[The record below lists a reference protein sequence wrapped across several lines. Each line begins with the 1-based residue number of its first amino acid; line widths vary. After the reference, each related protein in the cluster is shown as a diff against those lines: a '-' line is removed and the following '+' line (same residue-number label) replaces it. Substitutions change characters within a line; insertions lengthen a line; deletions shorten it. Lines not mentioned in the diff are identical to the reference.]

1 MLGTVRIWALR
12 LKQSCTRQMAL
23 TLASLDLLLRG
34 AAAALLMFQLA
45 HLAGSNLPRLHRCA
59 LGAFLASVLAYLLCS
74 RPDFASFSWGWKL
87 PALALCLMTAPLL
100 WLAMR
105 VVFDDAFA
113 GSVKLGLGLVLTLA
127 LGALVVV
134 GVGGLLVTVLHKM
147 VLIGFAVA
155 TLWAVVKDWQSDL
168 VSNRRRLRTWVAAS
182 LGVYVL
188 LVLGFE
194 LVFVQNAAPRW
205 LEVLNLAGIVL
216 LSGLVA
222 LASARHTLD
231 AWLGSRPL
239 VPVLHQPHQ
248 PAQLNQPTAHLEPL
262 ETPSSPTTDG
272 PTSVPNPTQG
282 LTPQPPALNRK
293 AALRERLL
301 RAMGEGR
308 AYAHEGLTLAQLAGQ
323 VECTSAQL
331 REAINQ
337 QLGYRNF
344 NDFLHHYRIDEAA
357 QRLHRQDLPIL
368 SIALDVGYGS
378 IGPFNRAFKQI
389 KGVTP
394 SDFRALT

>member
-1 MLGTVRIWALR
+1 MDI
-12 LKQSCTRQMAL
+12 

-34 AAAALLMFQLA
+34 AAAALLVFQLI
-45 HLAGSNLPRLHRCA
+45 HLIGGKLPPLHRWA
-59 LGAFLASVLAYLLCS
+59 LAAFIASVLAYLLCS

-87 PALALCLMTAPLL
+87 PALALCLMAAPLL

-105 VVFDDAFA
+105 VVFDDRFA
-113 GSVKLGLGLVLTLA
+113 WTLTLGVGLALTLA
-127 LGALVVV
+127 LGALVVI
-134 GVGGLLVTVLHKM
+134 GVGGVPVNVAHKL

-155 TLWAVVKDWQSDL
+155 TLWAVLKDWRSDL
-168 VSNRRRLRTWVAAS
+168 VQNRRRLRSWVAAS
-182 LGVYVL
+182 LGLYVL

-194 LVFVQNAAPRW
+194 LMFVHDRAPRW
-205 LEVLNLAGIVL
+205 LEVLNLAGIVAM
-216 LSGLVA
+216 SGLVA

-231 AWLGSRPL
+231 VWLGSHGLPGAGVQNQDATTL
-239 VPVLHQPHQ
+239 QASPEL
-248 PAQLNQPTAHLEPL
+248 PAV
-262 ETPSSPTTDG
+262 SS
-272 PTSVPNPTQG
+272 
-282 LTPQPPALNRK
+282 LTPLPPTLDRK

-301 RAMGEGR
+301 AAMGEGR
-308 AYAHEGLTLAQLAGQ
+308 AYAHEGLSLAQLAGQ
-323 VECTSAQL
+323 LETTPAQL
-331 REAINQ
+331 RDTINQ

-357 QRLHRQDLPIL
+357 QRLLLQDLPIL

-394 SDFRALT
+394 SEFRAQK

>member
-1 MLGTVRIWALR
+1 
-12 LKQSCTRQMAL
+12 MAL

-34 AAAALLMFQLA
+34 AAAALLVFQLV
-45 HLAGSNLPRLHRCA
+45 HLAGSRLPRLHRWA
-59 LGAFLASVLAYLLCS
+59 LAAFLASVLAYLLCS

-105 VVFDDAFA
+105 VVFDDALS
-113 GSVKLGLGLVLTLA
+113 GSFKIGLGLLLTLA
-127 LGALVVV
+127 LGVLVVV
-134 GVGGLLVTVLHKM
+134 GAGGLLVTVLHKM
-147 VLIGFAVA
+147 VLIGFALA
-155 TLWAVVKDWQSDL
+155 TLWAVVKDWRSDL
-168 VSNRRRLRTWVAAS
+168 VLNRRRLRTWVAAS

-194 LVFVQNAAPRW
+194 LVFVQSAAPRW

-231 AWLGSRPL
+231 EWLGARPQPPDQPDL
-239 VPVLHQPHQ
+239 PHQ
-248 PAQLNQPTAHLEPL
+248 SDNLQPPE
-262 ETPSSPTTDG
+262 
-272 PTSVPNPTQG
+272 PNPLPG
-282 LTPQPPALNRK
+282 LTPPPPALNRK

-308 AYAHEGLTLAQLAGQ
+308 AYAHEGLALAQLAEQ
-323 VECTSAQL
+323 VECTPAQL

-344 NDFLHHYRIDEAA
+344 NDFLHHYRVDEAA
-357 QRLHRQDLPIL
+357 QRLLRQDLPIL

-394 SDFRALT
+394 SEFRAHGVAH

>member
-1 MLGTVRIWALR
+1 MDI
-12 LKQSCTRQMAL
+12 

-34 AAAALLMFQLA
+34 AAAALLVFQLI
-45 HLAGSNLPRLHRCA
+45 HLFGSKLPQQHRWA
-59 LGAFLASVLAYLLCS
+59 LAAFIASVLAYLLCS
-74 RPDFASFSWGWKL
+74 RPDFASFSWGLKL
-87 PALALCLMTAPLL
+87 PALALCVMTAPLL

-105 VVFDDAFA
+105 VVFDDRFA
-113 GSVKLGLGLVLTLA
+113 WNLTVVVALALTLA
-127 LGALVVV
+127 LGALAVTGLGGLAV
-134 GVGGLLVTVLHKM
+134 GVAHRVVLM
-147 VLIGFAVA
+147 GFAVA
-155 TLWAVVKDWQSDL
+155 TLWAVLKDWRSDL
-168 VSNRRRLRTWVAAS
+168 VQNRRRLRTWVAAS

-194 LVFVQNAAPRW
+194 LVFVRSAAPRW
-205 LEVLNLAGIVL
+205 LEVLNLAGIVAM
-216 LSGLVA
+216 SGLVA

-231 AWLGSRPL
+231 VWLGSRASHGVRAIGDDAERL
-239 VPVLHQPHQ
+239 RTENEDAERLR
-248 PAQLNQPTAHLEPL
+248 AQNDDNEPL
-262 ETPSSPTTDG
+262 RTQ
-272 PTSVPNPTQG
+272 VPAWPR
-282 LTPQPPALNRK
+282 LTPLPPTLDRK

-308 AYAHEGLTLAQLAGQ
+308 AYAHEGLSLAQLAEQ
-323 VECTSAQL
+323 LETTPAQL
-331 REAINQ
+331 RDAINQ

-389 KGVTP
+389 KGITP
-394 SDFRALT
+394 TEFRALKP

>member
-1 MLGTVRIWALR
+1 
-12 LKQSCTRQMAL
+12 MAL
-23 TLASLDLLLRG
+23 TLASIDLLLRG
-34 AAAALLMFQLA
+34 AAAALLVFQLA
-45 HLAGSNLPRLHRCA
+45 HLAGSNLPRLHRWA
-59 LGAFLASVLAYLLCS
+59 LAAFLASVLAYLLCS

-105 VVFDDAFA
+105 VVFDDRFA
-113 GSVKLGLGLVLTLA
+113 ASFTVGLGLALTLA
-127 LGALVVV
+127 LGALVVA
-134 GVGGLLVTVLHKM
+134 GVGGLPVNVLHKVVM
-147 VLIGFAVA
+147 ISFVMT
-155 TLWAVVKDWQSDL
+155 TLWTVVKDWRSDL
-168 VSNRRRLRTWVAAS
+168 VSARRLLRTWVAGS

-194 LVFVQNAAPRW
+194 LVFVQSAAPRW

-231 AWLGSRPL
+231 EWLGSRPL
-239 VPVLHQPHQ
+239 QLDQPVQPGQVNLPH
-248 PAQLNQPTAHLEPL
+248 PSHHAQSPKPSPL
-262 ETPSSPTTDG
+262 P
-272 PTSVPNPTQG
+272 G
-282 LTPQPPALNRK
+282 LTPSPPALNRK

-323 VECTSAQL
+323 VECTPAQL
-331 REAINQ
+331 REAINL

-357 QRLHRQDLPIL
+357 QRLLRQDLPIL

-394 SDFRALT
+394 SDWRTQKAPVP

>member
-1 MLGTVRIWALR
+1 MDI
-12 LKQSCTRQMAL
+12 

-34 AAAALLMFQLA
+34 AAAALLVFQLIP
-45 HLAGSNLPRLHRCA
+45 LFGSKLPQLHRWA
-59 LGAFLASVLAYLLCS
+59 LAAFITSVLAYLLCS
-74 RPDFASFSWGWKL
+74 RPDFASFSWGLKL

-105 VVFDDAFA
+105 VVFDDRFA
-113 GSVKLGLGLVLTLA
+113 WSLTIGIALALTLA
-127 LGALVVV
+127 LGAGVVM
-134 GVGGLLVTVLHKM
+134 GVGGMAVDVAHKLVLM
-147 VLIGFAVA
+147 GFAVA
-155 TLWAVVKDWQSDL
+155 TLWAVLKDWRSDL
-168 VSNRRRLRTWVAAS
+168 VQNRRRLRTWVAAS

-194 LVFVQNAAPRW
+194 LMFVHDRAPRW
-205 LEVLNLAGIVL
+205 LEVLNLAGIVAM
-216 LSGLVA
+216 SGLVA

-231 AWLGSRPL
+231 VWLGSRGSPDAGVQNQDATPL
-239 VPVLHQPHQ
+239 HAMPEVPPLPRIT
-248 PAQLNQPTAHLEPL
+248 PITPPPPTL
-262 ETPSSPTTDG
+262 D
-272 PTSVPNPTQG
+272 
-282 LTPQPPALNRK
+282 RK

-301 RAMGEGR
+301 GAMGEGR
-308 AYAHEGLTLAQLAGQ
+308 AYAHEGLSLAQLA
-323 VECTSAQL
+323 AQL
-331 REAINQ
+331 ETSPTQLRDTINQ

-389 KGVTP
+389 KGITP
-394 SDFRALT
+394 SEFRAQKP

>member
-1 MLGTVRIWALR
+1 MDI
-12 LKQSCTRQMAL
+12 

-34 AAAALLMFQLA
+34 AAAALLVFQLI
-45 HLAGSNLPRLHRCA
+45 HLFGSELPRLHRWA
-59 LGAFLASVLAYLLCS
+59 LAAFIASVLAYLLCS

-105 VVFDDAFA
+105 VVFDDRFA
-113 GSVKLGLGLVLTLA
+113 GSLPMGMGMGLALTLA
-127 LGALVVV
+127 LGAGVVM
-134 GVGGLLVTVLHKM
+134 GVGGMAVDVAHKV

-155 TLWAVVKDWQSDL
+155 TLWTVLKDWRSDL

-188 LVLGFE
+188 LVLGVE
-194 LVFVQNAAPRW
+194 LVFVQGRAPRW
-205 LEVLNLAGIVL
+205 LEVLNLAGIVAL
-216 LSGLVA
+216 TGLVA

-231 AWLGSRPL
+231 VWLGSRGSLDAGVQNQVAIPL
-239 VPVLHQPHQ
+239 H
-248 PAQLNQPTAHLEPL
+248 AEPEL
-262 ETPSSPTTDG
+262 PPLPS
-272 PTSVPNPTQG
+272 
-282 LTPQPPALNRK
+282 LTPLPPTLNRK

-301 RAMGEGR
+301 GAMGDGR
-308 AYAHEGLTLAQLAGQ
+308 AYAHEGLSLAQLAEQ
-323 VECTSAQL
+323 LETNPTQL
-331 REAINQ
+331 RDTINQ

-389 KGVTP
+389 KGITP
-394 SDFRALT
+394 SEFRAQRP